1 MIYLLP
7 ILALALY
14 VGILRLLGP
23 GQSTV
28 KKGKHYPRII
38 DTLLLKGALP
48 LRNVWFWGGISGSF
62 VVTQAMVDA
71 VAWTKDGCMGDS
83 SKTIGRGSWFHL
95 PTRGSVRVAHRW
107 AEPEGVFVVHGAAMG
122 RTEMIGRIELMA
134 MGHDP
139 KQGGKMIFE
148 SLGTA
153 KVGDDVRVEMWDGGP
168 PTSVQDRLTVVQ
180 VQVLPGPFLQNAET
194 RTATLPIDTRFG
206 LSQGHHQGGDC
217 GALNDVTI

>member
-7 ILALALY
+7 ILALILY

-28 KKGKHYPRII
+28 KKGRHYPRLI
-38 DTLLLKGALP
+38 DTLLLKGAFP
-48 LRNVWFWGGISGSF
+48 LRNVWFWGPIEGSF

-71 VAWTKDGCMGDS
+71 VAWTDYTDGRGYDYVCQGDS
-83 SKTIGRGSWFHL
+83 SKIIGRTAGLRL
-95 PTRGSVRVAHRW
+95 PTRGSVRLAYRY
-107 AEPEGVFVVHGAAMG
+107 ASSERMEGFADWMLKPG
-122 RTEMIGRIELMA
+122 IELMA

-153 KVGDDVRVEMWDGGP
+153 KVGDEVVASLAAPYEHYGAG
-168 PTSVQDRLTVVQ
+168 TLVSVSINGSFQKDAL
-180 VQVLPGPFLQNAET
+180 
-194 RTATLPIDTRFG
+194 LPIDTRFG
-206 LSQGHHQGGDC
+206 FPQGHHQGGDC
-217 GALNDVTI
+217 PALNDVAL